1 MSTQEIHKISRPELL
16 TIPLNSILLGVL
28 SVQVFLY
35 SLAFPNDRV
44 YMKCLVHGIYIL
56 ELLQS
61 VLAIYAGFRKFVTGF
76 GDAEAVDRVN
86 TAWLSIP
93 ILTAIGERSD
103 GVGHGLFES
112 LISHQDT
119 FIVQGFYAHRISI
132 LAKANKVA
140 GAIIALSLIQLGG
153 GIVVG
158 VHTVQKKYYSSL
170 TAPKYL
176 VFQGIWVGQ
185 IWIVGSVLCDIVIAV
200 CMTYYLSRYD
210 STIQQTKM
218 ILKKIIR
225 LTIGTGSLTAI
236 IGIVAF
242 FLAVLPNSPGY
253 YQVPVSIIGKVYANS
268 MLVLLNSRMLLRS
281 NHEETPPMN
290 VTVMRFRTASHNS
303 NDDAIDDH
311 AHLSVDNAERAGPS
325 RTRA

>member
-1 MSTQEIHKISRPELL
+1 MSTQDIHKISRPELL
-16 TIPLNSILLGVL
+16 TIPLNSGLLGVL

-76 GDAEAVDRVN
+76 GDADAVDRVN

-93 ILTAIGERSD
+93 ILTAI
-103 GVGHGLFES
+103 
-112 LISHQDT
+112 DT

-132 LAKANKVA
+132 LARANKVA

-176 VFQGIWVGQ
+176 VFQGIWVG

-225 LTIGTGSLTAI
+225 LTIGTGSLTAV

-253 YQVPVSIIGKVYANS
+253 YQIPVSIIGKVYANS
-268 MLVLLNSRMLLRS
+268 MLVLLNSRMLLHS
-281 NHEETPPMN
+281 NHERTPSMN

-303 NDDAIDDH
+303 NDDARDDH
-311 AHLSVDNAERAGPS
+311 ARLSVDNEERAGPS
-325 RTRA
+325 RTRN